1 MRRIFGLGLAS
12 MFGLMAS
19 PAHLYQTMKPVT
31 RKNIGRNW
39 LKGGSRYS
47 PHQGER
53 ECARR
58 MRQMAKIE
66 ARRAA
71 S

>member
-1 MRRIFGLGLAS
+1 

-19 PAHLYQTMKPVT
+19 PAHRYQTMKPVT

-39 LKGGSRYS
+39 LKRVSRYT

-58 MRQMAKIE
+58 RRQMARFE

>member
-1 MRRIFGLGLAS
+1 MSLAFGKSLALAFGLLS
-12 MFGLMAS
+12 S
-19 PAHLYQTMKPVT
+19 PAHLYQSMKPVT

-39 LKGGSRYS
+39 LKGGSRYT

-53 ECARR
+53 ECGRR
-58 MRQMAKIE
+58 RRQMAKLE